1 MKVIPIISAGL
12 CAISV
17 LFIVWFVRNLY
28 IVTAVDSVAFF
39 ESTTQLQ
46 QLFLD
51 DGHELNYQPSD
62 QLNELYNEQ
71 GAKHG
76 TKQDT
81 MRVVYFW
88 QNHCPCDQ
96 FTKPHFLL
104 LINQYRHLASNIV
117 FYLAPIDNSAVS
129 HDLQDVE
136 QLTAKLLD
144 RVRED
149 VKATPSVGIWDS
161 NGQLVY
167 FGPHSLGYVCN
178 NDTSF
183 VKKVLDALL
192 SKQTVSSG
200 GVMGDGCFCPVE
212 AGTN

>member
-28 IVTAVDSVAFF
+28 IVDAVDSVAFF
-39 ESTTQLQ
+39 ESTTELQ
-46 QLFLD
+46 QLFLND
-51 DGHELNYQPSD
+51 
-62 QLNELYNEQ
+62 EQ
-71 GAKHG
+71 VDHHLGS
-76 TKQDT
+76 KQESMPDT
-81 MRVVYFW
+81 IRVVYFW
-88 QNHCPCDQ
+88 QNNCPCDQ

-104 LINQYRHLASNIV
+104 LISQYRHIASNIV
-117 FYLAPIDNSAVS
+117 FYLAPVDNSSAT
-129 HDLQDVE
+129 HDLQDVK
-136 QLTAKLLD
+136 QLPKALLD
-144 RVRED
+144 RVRDD
-149 VKATPSVGIWDS
+149 VKATPSVGIWDAK
-161 NGQLVY
+161 GELVY

-192 SKQTVSSG
+192 NKQTVSAA

-212 AGTN
+212 TAY

>member
-1 MKVIPIISAGL
+1 LKIISIISGAL
-12 CAISV
+12 CILALV
-17 LFIVWFVRNLY
+17 FIVWFVRDLY
-28 IVTAVDSVAFF
+28 IVPAVDSVAFF

-46 QLFLD
+46 QLFFD
-51 DGHELNYQPSD
+51 EGQELNEQH
-62 QLNELYNEQ
+62 NEQ
-71 GAKHG
+71 D

-104 LINQYRHLASNIV
+104 LLNQYRHLASNIV
-117 FYLAPIDNSAVS
+117 FYLAPVDNSSVT
-129 HDLQDVE
+129 HEVKDVQ
-136 QLTAKLLD
+136 QLPKALLD
-144 RVRED
+144 RVRAD

-178 NDTSF
+178 NDTSL

-192 SKQTVSSG
+192 NKQTVSSG
-200 GVMGDGCFCPVE
+200 GVMGEGCFCPV
-212 AGTN
+212 N

>member
-1 MKVIPIISAGL
+1 VKVIPIISAGL

-28 IVTAVDSVAFF
+28 MVPAVESVAFF

-46 QLFLD
+46 QLFLEE
-51 DGHELNYQPSD
+51 GQEL
-62 QLNELYNEQ
+62 NEQ
-71 GAKHG
+71 GAKHS

-136 QLTAKLLD
+136 QLPAKLLD

-192 SKQTVSSG
+192 NKQTVSSG

-212 AGTN
+212 AGAS